1 MSIAVTPQTT
11 SDRTGPDNGVP
22 VISSFS
28 GEVIAHVPEYGAEDV
43 DRAVVAARR
52 AFAGWSAET
61 PKARGEALLEIA
73 SKITQHAEELVEIEV
88 ANTGRPRA
96 AARDELAHTADAFTF
111 YAGAVR
117 NLAGIAATEYIEN
130 RTSFVRREAVGV
142 CAQITPWNYPMMMS
156 ALALAPSLG
165 AGNTSIIKPA
175 ELTPLST
182 LRIAELCAEV
192 LPENV
197 LTVATGRGSVT
208 GAALTTH
215 PDVDLVSLIGS
226 RRAGEAIAVAAAP
239 TQKKL
244 HLELGGK
251 APVVVFPGSDLRRVA
266 ETLKVGAFN
275 NAGQDCTAAARVI
288 ASADVVD
295 ELVALM
301 DEVIGTIT
309 VGAPDEDAQ
318 MGPLISAGHRDR
330 VHGMVTRA
338 VQDGATLVRGGAPI
352 DRPGFFYEPTL
363 LLNPSQDSEI
373 VQHEVFGPVLTVQTF
388 ATEEEAIALANGVEF
403 DLAASVWSPDA
414 GQLFRAA
421 KALDFGTVWL
431 NDHFPQTMET
441 PHGGLRYS
449 GHGKDQSV
457 YSLDTYLRVKHVT
470 LNLESA

>member
-1 MSIAVTPQTT
+1 MSNVENPNTDGTE
-11 SDRTGPDNGVP
+11 SGVP

-28 GEVIAHVPEYGAEDV
+28 GEVIAHVPEYTAEDV

-52 AFAGWSAET
+52 AFTTWSEET
-61 PKARGEALLEIA
+61 PKARGGALLEIA
-73 SKITQHAEELVEIEV
+73 AKIKQNAEELVEIEV

-96 AARDELAHTADAFTF
+96 AAREELVHTADAFTF
-111 YAGAVR
+111 YAGAIR
-117 NLAGIAATEYIEN
+117 NLSGIAAAEYIEN
-130 RTSFVRREAVGV
+130 RTSFIRREAVGV

-156 ALALAPSLG
+156 ALALAPAIG
-165 AGNTSIIKPA
+165 AGNASIIKPA

-182 LRIAELCAEV
+182 LKIAELCSEV

-226 RRAGEAIAVAAAP
+226 RRAGEAITIAAAP

-251 APVVVFPGSDLRRVA
+251 APVVVFAGSDLRRVA
-266 ETLKVGAFN
+266 EALKVGGFN

-288 ASADVVD
+288 ASAEIVD
-295 ELVALM
+295 ELVAVLEEM
-301 DEVIGTIT
+301 VGTIT
-309 VGAPDEDAQ
+309 VGAPDENTQ

-338 VQDGATLVRGGAPI
+338 VQDGATLVRGGEPI

-363 LLNPSQDSEI
+363 LLNPSQGSEI
-373 VQHEVFGPVLTVQTF
+373 VQQEVFGPVLTIQTF
-388 ATEEEAIALANGVEF
+388 TSEEEAFAMANDVEF

-421 KALDFGTVWL
+421 KYLEYGTVWL